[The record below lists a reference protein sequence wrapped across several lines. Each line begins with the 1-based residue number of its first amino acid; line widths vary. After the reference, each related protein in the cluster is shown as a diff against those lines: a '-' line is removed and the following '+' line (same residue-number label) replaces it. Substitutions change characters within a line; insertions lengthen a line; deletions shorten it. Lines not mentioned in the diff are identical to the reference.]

1 MRRMNNENEDEV
13 LANDQSGLQLN
24 DESNEGHGGV
34 VLKKGPWTT
43 SEDAMLVDYVNKHG
57 EGNWNAVQKYSGLL
71 RCGKSCR
78 LRWANHLRPN
88 LKKGAFTAE
97 EERLI
102 AELHAKM
109 GNKWA
114 RMAAHLPGRTD
125 NEIKNYWNTRIK
137 RRQRAG
143 LPLYPPEVCVQAVQ
157 ENQHGRSS
165 GGINGGNKLH
175 HDFVQKNYEIHSP
188 IFDGWNGSQG
198 ILPYAPELP
207 DISAYTSMLK
217 GFDSSDYCNFEQL
230 TSANHKRL
238 RESTTPFIGS
248 GGMSTN
254 WFYPFDQIRDN
265 TSDKIAQSFGM
276 QSPFDLGPSP
286 HSSICYSHSLSNG
299 NSSTSKPTYE
309 AVKFEL
315 PSLQYPETDVGSW
328 STSPPP
334 PLLESVDDFIQS
346 PMPLSALDSDCSS
359 PQNSGLLDALLYQA
373 RTLSSSKNHYSDKSS
388 NSSTATP
395 CDRALSS
402 TLNKYETD
410 WDDYT
415 DTVSPFGATSMLN
428 EYPAASASA
437 NSLDERPTVN
447 SFNDKIVKTENV
459 DQVWSPNSENQ
470 GMSAIKITRPDVLL
484 ASDWLQQGSERDMKQ
499 GSMADD
505 ISALC
510 GDDLATDYKHTS
522 TGTSRLSQVWGLGS
536 CARNIMPALCEDSD
550 RD

>member
-1 MRRMNNENEDEV
+1 
-13 LANDQSGLQLN
+13 
-24 DESNEGHGGV
+24 
-34 VLKKGPWTT
+34 
-43 SEDAMLVDYVNKHG
+43 MLVDYVNKHG

-143 LPLYPPEVCVQAVQ
+143 LPLYPPELCVQAVQ

-165 GGINGGNKLH
+165 GGIDGGNNMH
-175 HDFVQKNYEIHSP
+175 HDFVHKNYEIHSA
-188 IFDGWNGSQG
+188 IFDSWNGSQG
-198 ILPYAPELP
+198 ILPYPPELP
-207 DISAYTSMLK
+207 DISAYT
-217 GFDSSDYCNFEQL
+217 
-230 TSANHKRL
+230 
-238 RESTTPFIGS
+238 
-248 GGMSTN
+248 
-254 WFYPFDQIRDN
+254 
-265 TSDKIAQSFGM
+265 
-276 QSPFDLGPSP
+276 
-286 HSSICYSHSLSNG
+286 
-299 NSSTSKPTYE
+299 
-309 AVKFEL
+309 V
-315 PSLQYPETDVGSW
+315 
-328 STSPPP
+328 
-334 PLLESVDDFIQS
+334 
-346 PMPLSALDSDCSS
+346 SALESDCSS

-373 RTLSSSKNHYSDKSS
+373 RTLSNSKNHYSDKSS

-410 WDDYT
+410 WEDYT
-415 DTVSPFGATSMLN
+415 DTISPFGATSILN
-428 EYPAASASA
+428 ECTVASASA
-437 NSLDERPTVN
+437 NSLDEHPTVR
-447 SFNDKIVKTENV
+447 SFNDNIVKTENV

-484 ASDWLQQGSERDMKQ
+484 ASDWLQQGSGHDMRQ

-505 ISALC
+505 IPALRE
-510 GDDLATDYKHTS
+510 DDLATDSKHTS
-522 TGTSRLSQVWGLGS
+522 SGTSLLSQVCGFGS
-536 CARNIMPALCEDSD
+536 CGRSVMPAFCQGSD
-550 RD
+550 RG

>member
-1 MRRMNNENEDEV
+1 M
-13 LANDQSGLQLN
+13 
-24 DESNEGHGGV
+24 
-34 VLKKGPWTT
+34 
-43 SEDAMLVDYVNKHG
+43 
-57 EGNWNAVQKYSGLL
+57 
-71 RCGKSCR
+71 
-78 LRWANHLRPN
+78 
-88 LKKGAFTAE
+88 
-97 EERLI
+97 
-102 AELHAKM
+102 
-109 GNKWA
+109 
-114 RMAAHLPGRTD
+114 PGRTD

-143 LPLYPPEVCVQAVQ
+143 LPLYPPELCVQAVQ

-165 GGINGGNKLH
+165 GGIDGGNNMH
-175 HDFVQKNYEIHSP
+175 HDFVHKNYEIHSA
-188 IFDGWNGSQG
+188 IFDSWNGSQG
-198 ILPYAPELP
+198 ILPYPPELP
-207 DISAYTSMLK
+207 DISAYTGMLK
-217 GFDSSDYCNFEQL
+217 GFDSSKYCKFEQI
-230 TSANHKRL
+230 TSPNHKRL

-248 GGMSTN
+248 GGMNTN
-254 WFYPFDQIRDN
+254 WFYPFDQIQDN
-265 TSDKIAQSFGM
+265 TPDKIAQSFGM

-299 NSSTSKPTYE
+299 NSSTSKPAYE

-346 PMPLSALDSDCSS
+346 PLPVSALESDCSS

-373 RTLSSSKNHYSDKSS
+373 RTLSNSKNHYSDKSS

-410 WDDYT
+410 WEDYT
-415 DTVSPFGATSMLN
+415 DTISPFGATSILN
-428 EYPAASASA
+428 ECTVASASA
-437 NSLDERPTVN
+437 NSLDEHPTVR
-447 SFNDKIVKTENV
+447 SFNDNIVKTENV

-484 ASDWLQQGSERDMKQ
+484 ASDWLQQGSGRDMRQ

-505 ISALC
+505 IPALRE
-510 GDDLATDYKHTS
+510 DDLATDSKHTRS
-522 TGTSRLSQVWGLGS
+522 GTSLLSQVCGFGS
-536 CARNIMPALCEDSD
+536 CARSVMPAFCQGSD
-550 RD
+550 RG